1 MHDVCWW
8 SSRLLRLGWIVS
20 GVMLGVAATSTG
32 GNTEDVLPSDKVVVT
47 IAVDAAGRV
56 TLIDECGRRDGW
68 RGEKQVHEIPACS
81 RWEFEGD
88 TSEDPEGNAS
98 GAAVEPYPPNT
109 RLSLETNRRGHLRLE
124 LRSGEDG
131 TAELTAQ
138 IAGYEAKAN
147 RCGTGWVKRG
157 IRNGRTYRW
166 TLRWALVGADSC
178 WAKIQSAGM

>member
-20 GVMLGVAATSTG
+20 GVMLGVAATAG
-32 GNTEDVLPSDKVVVT
+32 GGGAGEEFPRDKVVVT
-47 IAVDAAGRV
+47 FTIMVDGRV

-68 RGEKQVHEIPACS
+68 RGEKEVSEIPKCS
-81 RWEFEGD
+81 RWESEGDTSGDEGD
-88 TSEDPEGNAS
+88 TSEVV
-98 GAAVEPYPPNT
+98 VEPYPPNT
-109 RLSLETNRRGHLRLE
+109 CISVEGNRRGRLRLE
-124 LRSGEDG
+124 LRSEEDG